1 MLQNARVH
9 GGVGRHVD
17 LQLWHGDITTVGDDM
32 NRAVLVLSM
41 GLRAA
46 AAALHAEPAGMIR
59 FRGLIVQETCANTAA
74 TSRSVEPQQV
84 HRRCTQGTEGFGRAV
99 DDPIYTEQREA
110 ASTYSGIDL
119 LDYYVDLVRASP
131 GAQVQ
136 LVTRD
141 FG

>member
-1 MLQNARVH
+1 
-9 GGVGRHVD
+9 
-17 LQLWHGDITTVGDDM
+17 M

-41 GLRAA
+41 GLCTA
-46 AAALHAEPAGMIR
+46 AAALHAGPAGMVQ
-59 FRGLIVQETCANTAA
+59 FRGLIAQETCANAAA
-74 TSRSVEPQQV
+74 TNRSVEPQQV
-84 HRRCTQGTEGFGRAV
+84 HSHCAHGTGGFGRAV
-99 DDPIYTEQREA
+99 DDPIYTEHREA

-119 LDYYVDLVRASP
+119 LDYYVDLVRALP